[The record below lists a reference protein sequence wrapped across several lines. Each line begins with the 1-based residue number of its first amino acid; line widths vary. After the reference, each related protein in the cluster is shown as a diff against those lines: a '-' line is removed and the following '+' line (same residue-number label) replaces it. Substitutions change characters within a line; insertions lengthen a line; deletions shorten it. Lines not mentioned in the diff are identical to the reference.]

1 MTTERNRKPFF
12 IILGLFFLPLALA
25 FMVYYGSNWRPSGS
39 TNKGVLVDPVISLPQ
54 VTLLTAEGAATNEQ
68 FLREDWSLVYL
79 GQGNCDQTCKDTL
92 LKTRQAFQLLGKD
105 MTRIKR
111 VFLYSGVI
119 TESTYFTSEQVD
131 LVKANIDDVQG
142 QQLISLFPN
151 SASMPALNAGKI
163 YIVDPLGN
171 LMMSYKPDADARHIY
186 QDLKKLLNL
195 SHIG

>member
-1 MTTERNRKPFF
+1 MSTPRNRKPFF
-12 IILGLFFLPLALA
+12 VILGLFFLPLALA
-25 FMVYYGSNWRPSGS
+25 FMVYYGSNWRPSGT
-39 TNKGVLVDPVISLPQ
+39 TNKGDLISPAIPLPT
-54 VTLLTAEGAATNEQ
+54 VSLITAEGTATNER

-79 GQGNCDQTCKDTL
+79 GNGNCEQVCKESL

-111 VFLYSGVI
+111 VFLYSGAIVEPSYLN
-119 TESTYFTSEQVD
+119 TEHVD
-131 LVKANIDDVQG
+131 LVKANIDDVSG
-142 QQLISLFPN
+142 QQLLASFP
-151 SASMPALNAGKI
+151 SSTIQPVLQAGKI

-171 LMMSYKPDADARHIY
+171 LMMSYEPDVDPRHIY